1 MEDFLFPAS
10 KVVVQT
16 RKNKAET
23 PLDPV
28 VPVCASSASV
38 NAAFELLVALCVNCV
53 ANMKL
58 VVDTL
63 REMYYS
69 GRCYS
74 NGIFKIKYRL
84 RHHMLPSKAEIVRH
98 MHHLFLY
105 FLVESDNIIL
115 LNDIPSIG
123 EVPLHFRLK

>member
-69 GRCYS
+69 GRYYS
-74 NGIFKIKYRL
+74 TGILKIEYGL
-84 RHHMLPSKAEIVRH
+84 HHCGIICCRKKPKSYVISIIYFCIFESKV
-98 MHHLFLY
+98 
-105 FLVESDNIIL
+105 II
-115 LNDIPSIG
+115 S
-123 EVPLHFRLK
+123 FY